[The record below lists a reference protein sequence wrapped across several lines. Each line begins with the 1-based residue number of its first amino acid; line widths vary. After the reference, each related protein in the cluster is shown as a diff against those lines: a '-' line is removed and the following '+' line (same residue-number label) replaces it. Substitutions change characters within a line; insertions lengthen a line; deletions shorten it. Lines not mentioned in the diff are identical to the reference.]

1 MEVKSG
7 KGLFTALVL
16 VALLSLTQFIVLNQR
31 LEKANEDL
39 LTLDNSL
46 NSRIQELQSLV
57 ESQEATINTLT
68 TRLTELQETVDRLT
82 ESTSPIEPFIYFPV
96 EAYRND
102 FEGNEIGSIPAGWNR
117 TSGAIHDQVSVQ
129 NSTSV
134 SGSQSLWFNET
145 GGDDER
151 IELRTHNISELYNIE
166 VRYSFKI
173 SHQRGVIQV
182 ANETGKTV
190 FMVNCKVGEMWGY
203 WVKKDLWCLIP
214 NSPIPE
220 PGTWYDVTILVC
232 TGRQLFR
239 VYIDGCDSGWIQPV
253 TGWEHVSYITFR
265 GNNNF
270 PGEFWVDDF
279 KLSKFK

>member
-1 MEVKSG
+1 MEIKSG

-16 VALLSLTQFIVLNQR
+16 VALLSLAQFIVLHQR
-31 LEKANEDL
+31 LVETREDL
-39 LTLDNSL
+39 QTLDNSL

-68 TRLTELQETVDRLT
+68 TRLTELQETIDKLA
-82 ESTSPIEPFIYFPV
+82 ENTSPIEPFLYFPIEV
-96 EAYRND
+96 YRND

-117 TSGAIHDQVSVQ
+117 TSGAIHDHASVQ

-134 SGSQSLWFNET
+134 SGSHSLWFNET

-151 IELRTHNISELYNIE
+151 IELRTHNISGLSNIE
-166 VRYSFKI
+166 IRYSFKI
-173 SHQRGVIQV
+173 NHQRGVIQV

-190 FMVNCKVGEMWGY
+190 FMVNSKVGEMWGY
-203 WVKKDLWCLIP
+203 WVKKDLWYLIP
-214 NSPIPE
+214 NSPVPE
-220 PGTWYDVTILVC
+220 PDIWYDVTILVD
-232 TGRQLFR
+232 TVHQLFR
-239 VYIDGCDSGWIQPV
+239 VSIDGSDSGWIQPES
-253 TGWEHVSYITFR
+253 GWEHISYITFR

-279 KLSKFK
+279 KLSKFN